1 MTKMQATMM
10 HMPLTTQLILR
21 HGAALHGGSTV
32 STFDGTRFHDA
43 TFACIAER
51 AARLAAALGA
61 IGIRQG
67 ERVATLCWNHQP
79 HLEAY
84 LAVPAMGAVLHT
96 LNLRLFAEQLGY
108 IMNDAKDA
116 ALIVDGSLLPL
127 IRDILPQVPS
137 LRAIIVV
144 GPADGAPGFAGAVH
158 DYEALIAAHAPLAQ
172 WPALEETAAAAACY
186 TSGTTGNPKG
196 VVYSHRTIVLHTMA
210 SLGADTFAIAQ
221 GDRILLLPPMFHAN
235 AWGLPFS
242 AWFAG
247 ADLLLPGPHLQ
258 PPRARA
264 MIEAKRPTFTATVPT
279 LVGDLL
285 RAHREQPLDM
295 SSFRVIVVG
304 GSAVS
309 PSLIEEVRGTW
320 GVAVLQ
326 GWGMTETSP
335 LCALSIPPRDA
346 LPEDETHWRSA
357 SGRPVPGVEV
367 RIIGDD
373 GAPLPHDGVSVG
385 ALQLRGPW
393 IAAGY
398 HGLDNTDV
406 LSRDGWLRTGDVG
419 TIDARGYVRITDRQ
433 KDLIKSG
440 GEWISSIELENLLE
454 AHPGVAAAAVI
465 AVPDPRWEERPLAII
480 VHSGD
485 PVPPV
490 ELRRHLAGHVA
501 RFWLPD
507 YWASLAELP
516 RTGVGKVDKKVLREQ
531 VAGGRVCVIHDL
543 SPV

>member
-1 MTKMQATMM
+1 MRATMM

-32 STFDGTRFHDA
+32 STFDGEHFSDA
-43 TFACIAER
+43 TFASIAER
-51 AARLAAALGA
+51 AARLAAALQA
-61 IGIRQG
+61 IGIRKG
-67 ERVATLCWNHQP
+67 ERVATLCWNQQP

-84 LAVPAMGAVLHT
+84 LAVPSMGAVLHT

-108 IMNDAKDA
+108 IMNDAEDA

-127 IRDILPQVPS
+127 IRDVLPTVAS
-137 LRAIIVV
+137 LRAVIVV
-144 GPADGAPGFAGAVH
+144 GPVEGGLGYAGAVH
-158 DYEALIAAHAPLAQ
+158 DYEALVGAHAPLAV
-172 WPALEETAAAAACY
+172 WPDLEETAAAAACY
-186 TSGTTGNPKG
+186 TSGTTGHPKG

-221 GDRILLLPPMFHAN
+221 ADRILLLPPMFHAN

-258 PPRARA
+258 PPKVRA
-264 MIEAKRPTFTATVPT
+264 MIEAKRPSFTATVPT

-285 RAHREQPLDM
+285 RANREQPLDL
-295 SSFRVIVVG
+295 SSFRAIVVG
-304 GSAVS
+304 GSAVA
-309 PSLIEEVRGTW
+309 PTLIDDVRSTW
-320 GVAVLQ
+320 GVPVLQ

-346 LPEDETHWRSA
+346 LPQDETHWRSA

-367 RIIGDD
+367 RILGDD
-373 GAPLPHDGVSVG
+373 GTPRPHDGISVG
-385 ALQLRGPW
+385 ALELRGPW

-398 HGLDNTDV
+398 HRSDNAGV
-406 LSRDGWLRTGDVG
+406 LSPDGWLRTGDVG
-419 TIDARGYVRITDRQ
+419 TIDAKGYVRITDRH

-440 GEWISSIELENLLE
+440 GEWISSIELENLLQ
-454 AHPGVAAAAVI
+454 AHPGVAEAAV
-465 AVPDPRWEERPLAII
+465 VPVADPRWEERPLAI
-480 VHSGD
+480 VVFAGP
-485 PVPPV
+485 PVPPA
-490 ELRRHLAGHVA
+490 ELRSHLAGHVA
-501 RFWLPD
+501 RFWLPE
-507 YWASLAELP
+507 YWASLTELP

-531 VAGGRVCVIHDL
+531 VASGRVTVTKNL

>member
-1 MTKMQATMM
+1 
-10 HMPLTTQLILR
+10 
-21 HGAALHGGSTV
+21 V
-32 STFDGTRFHDA
+32 STFDGERFSDA
-43 TFACIAER
+43 PFAAVADR
-51 AARLAAALGA
+51 AGRLAAALKA

-108 IMNDAKDA
+108 IMNDAGDA

-127 IRDILPQVPS
+127 IRDVLPSIPS
-137 LRAIIVV
+137 LRAVIVV
-144 GPADGAPGFAGAVH
+144 GQPDGETGFAGAVH
-158 DYEALIAAHAPLAQ
+158 HYEALIAAYSPLTD
-172 WPALEETAAAAACY
+172 WPELDETSAAAACY
-186 TSGTTGNPKG
+186 TSGTTGHPKG

-210 SLGADTFAIAQ
+210 SLGADTFAISQA
-221 GDRILLLPPMFHAN
+221 DRILLLPPMFHAN

-247 ADLLLPGPHLQ
+247 ADLLMPGPHLQ
-258 PPRARA
+258 PAKVRR

-285 RAHREQPLDM
+285 RANREAPLDLA
-295 SSFRVIVVG
+295 SFRLIVVG
-304 GSAVS
+304 GSAVA
-309 PSLIEEVRGTW
+309 PALIDEVRAVW
-320 GVAVLQ
+320 GVPVLQ

-346 LPEDETHWRSA
+346 APDQETHWRSA

-367 RIIGDD
+367 RIVGEDL
-373 GAPLPHDGVSVG
+373 APRPHDGVSVG
-385 ALQLRGPW
+385 ALELRGPW

-398 HGLDNTDV
+398 HGIASADV
-406 LSRDGWLRTGDVG
+406 LSPDGWLRTGDVG
-419 TIDARGYVRITDRQ
+419 TIDARGYVRITDRL

-440 GEWISSIELENLLE
+440 GEWISSIELENLLQ
-454 AHPGVAAAAVI
+454 AHPGIAEAAVI
-465 AVPDPRWEERPLAII
+465 PVPDPRWEERPLAI
-480 VHSGD
+480 VVFAGE
-485 PVPPV
+485 PVPPA
-490 ELRRHLAGHVA
+490 ELRAHLADHVA
-501 RFWLPD
+501 RFWLPE
-507 YWASLAELP
+507 YWASASELP

-531 VAGGRVCVIHDL
+531 VADGRVMITNLL
-543 SPV
+543 STL